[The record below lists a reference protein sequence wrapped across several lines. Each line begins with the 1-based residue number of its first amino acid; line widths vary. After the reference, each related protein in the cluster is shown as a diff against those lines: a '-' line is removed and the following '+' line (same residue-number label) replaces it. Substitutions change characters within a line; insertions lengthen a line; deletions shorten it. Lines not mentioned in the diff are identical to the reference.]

1 MSFVKKAIKKVWK
14 FVKKN
19 WKMIVLAAAIV
30 FTAGVATVGF
40 AAFSGVTGFG
50 SFMGAVGQTM
60 WAGVAGTA
68 GSMGIG
74 SGATVP
80 TTAAT
85 VAAGTAG
92 TQVGLGAAWGAG
104 GGFGYGAAG
113 ADAAAA
119 ASANVVPAAEMV
131 GYTGI
136 SGTAAPMTQAEAAAH
151 AATAVESAGVGAG
164 SQGAALAEKAVTEK
178 GLSDTMWKALPT
190 AVAGAGA
197 YMSAKGEE
205 DEYRKTDLYAS
216 TPDEGPRAGIN
227 MLAPPTDSFDPGGTG
242 AAPQA
247 EGASDTYA
255 DDRFQAQMN
264 RSREAIMQPL
274 MGTSLNSRGLDG
286 RLVTAEEEYSPSLM
300 G

>member
-30 FTAGVATVGF
+30 FTAGVATIGF

-85 VAAGTAG
+85 TAAGTAG

-104 GGFGYGAAG
+104 VPIGESGASLG
-113 ADAAAA
+113 WDATGKL
-119 ASANVVPAAEMV
+119 ASGQLNTLTSNAYQSTLAQ
-131 GYTGI
+131 TG
-136 SGTAAPMTQAEAAAH
+136 SKEAARE
-151 AATAVESAGVGAG
+151 AATKVATNLTTGEGGALSKLG
-164 SQGAALAEKAVTEK
+164 SKVAER
-178 GLSDTMWKALPT
+178 GLNDTMWKALPT
-190 AVAGAGA
+190 AVSGAGA
-197 YMSAKGEE
+197 YLAAKGEE

-216 TPDEGPRAGIN
+216 TPGEGPRAGIN
-227 MLAPPTDSFDPGGTG
+227 MLEVPADSFDPGGTG

-274 MGTSLNSRGLDG
+274 MGMGFDSRGLDG
-286 RLVTAEEEYSPSLM
+286 RLVAAEEEYSPSLM